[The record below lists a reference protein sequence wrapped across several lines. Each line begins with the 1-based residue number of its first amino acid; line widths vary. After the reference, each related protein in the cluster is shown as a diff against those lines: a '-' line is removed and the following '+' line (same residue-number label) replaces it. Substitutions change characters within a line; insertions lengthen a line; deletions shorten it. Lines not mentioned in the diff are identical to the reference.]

1 MKQVVVDASIALK
14 WYLADEDHGQKA
26 LVLLTDYVS
35 NKLDIF
41 APSLLEYE
49 VVNGLLIAQKRGRI
63 KEEKL
68 LMAIDGFLNLDIK
81 LTGLSTFYHRTL
93 YYCKKYNCSVYDSSY
108 LATADGTKSVLVT
121 ADEKLYSAVRNDI
134 RWVKWIGDI

>member
-1 MKQVVVDASIALK
+1 MKQVVIDASVALK
-14 WYLADEDHGQKA
+14 WYLADEEYGQKA
-26 LVLLTDYVS
+26 LILLTDYVT
-35 NKLDIF
+35 NKLDIV

-81 LTGLSTFYHRTL
+81 LTDLSTFYFKTL

-108 LATADGTKSVLVT
+108 LATADEMKSVLVT
-121 ADEKLYSAVRNDI
+121 ADEKLYNVVKKDI
-134 RWVKWIGDI
+134 RWGKWIGDI